1 MELFKRFEFKYR
13 VQDALVPA
21 VRDALISFGMVE
33 DNEAKKYG
41 TGFYIVNSL
50 YFDSIALRDYYDKSG
65 GFIDREKI
73 RMRMY
78 GTHLSDE
85 SKHVWLENK
94 MKHDMTISKKR
105 GRLTIA
111 EYDLIRISPQK
122 FITDT
127 SLPKEY
133 DTVKTIA
140 KKIID
145 RSMKPHLLVRYKRI
159 PLVSK
164 TAPHFRVTF
173 DSNIE
178 SCQKGDLRYNYAMYR
193 VAPGTTIME
202 VKFNVFLPP
211 WFRKVL
217 GEFGLKR
224 EAFSKYAYGLD
235 AVRELNPLPR

>member
-1 MELFKRFEFKYR
+1 MA
-13 VQDALVPA
+13 VQNFYSNAIYGSAVSYKFLPNDAKVWDKIVKTGSGSQKL
-21 VRDALISFGMVE
+21 LI
-33 DNEAKKYG
+33 
-41 TGFYIVNSL
+41 
-50 YFDSIALRDYYDKSG
+50 
-65 GFIDREKI
+65 
-73 RMRMY
+73 
-78 GTHLSDE
+78 
-85 SKHVWLENK
+85 KHVWLENK

>member
-1 MELFKRFEFKYR
+1 MELFKRFELKYR

-78 GTHLSDE
+78 GTHLTDE
-85 SKHVWLENK
+85 TKHVWLENK

-105 GRLTIA
+105 GPLNVA
-111 EYDLIRISPQK
+111 EYDLVRVAPQK
-122 FITDT
+122 FIADA
-127 SLPKEY
+127 SLPQEY
-133 DTVKTIA
+133 SIVKTIA
-140 KKIID
+140 KKIVD

-178 SCQKGDLRYNYAMYR
+178 SCQKGDLRYNYAMHR
-193 VAPGTTIME
+193 VAPGMTIME
-202 VKFNVFLPP
+202 VKFSVFLPP
-211 WFRKVL
+211 WFRKIL
-217 GEFGLKR
+217 EEFSLKR
-224 EAFSKYAYGLD
+224 EAFSKYAHGMD
-235 AVRELNPLPR
+235 AARKLNPLPR